1 MKREPESE
9 AFESVA
15 GPLEQRLSAGLA
27 KIALATRHQLFRTAA
42 PHGLSPV
49 QAQIQAAL
57 AEAPLTIS
65 QLASRLGLS
74 AATISESV
82 TALENKRLA
91 KRTRLGR
98 QVTVSATSRGE
109 KLGNDL
115 ALWPDFL
122 GEATAA
128 LSPDERIV
136 LLRAVLS
143 IVRSLI
149 ERGAVQES
157 RMCPSCTYFRPN
169 VHAGTDRPHHCA
181 LADLPF
187 GDSALRLDCAEH
199 SPAEPKFISAN
210 WKRFIK
216 PASEETRP

>member
-1 MKREPESE
+1 MDPTATLS
-9 AFESVA
+9 AFESGA
-15 GPLEQRLSAGLA
+15 GPLEQRLASGLA
-27 KIALATRHQLFRTAA
+27 KIALATRHQLFLAAA

-49 QAQIQAAL
+49 QAQIQTAL
-57 AEAPLTIS
+57 SEEPRTIS
-65 QLASRLGLS
+65 QLAARLGLS

-82 TALENKRLA
+82 TALESKRLA
-91 KRTRLGR
+91 KRTRHGR
-98 QVTVSATSRGE
+98 QVTVSATARGE
-109 KLGNDL
+109 KLGNEL

-128 LSPDERIV
+128 LTADERVV

-157 RMCPSCTYFRPN
+157 RMCPSCTYFRPH
-169 VHAGTDRPHHCA
+169 VHAGAHRPHHCA

-187 GDSALRLDCAEH
+187 GDTALRLDCPEH
-199 SPAEPKFISAN
+199 SLAEPNFVNTN
-210 WKRFIK
+210 WKRFTK
-216 PASEETRP
+216 RTSEEARP

>member
-1 MKREPESE
+1 MDLTTAVG
-9 AFESVA
+9 AFESGA
-15 GPLEQRLSAGLA
+15 GPLEQRLASGLA
-27 KIALATRHQLFRTAA
+27 KIALATRHQLFLAAA

-49 QAQIQAAL
+49 QAQIQTAL
-57 AEAPLTIS
+57 SEEPRTIS
-65 QLASRLGLS
+65 QLAARLGLS

-82 TALENKRLA
+82 TALESKRLA
-91 KRTRLGR
+91 KRTRHGR
-98 QVTVSATSRGE
+98 QVTVSATARGE
-109 KLGNDL
+109 KLGNEL

-128 LSPDERIV
+128 LTADERAV

-157 RMCPSCTYFRPN
+157 RMCPSCTYFRPH
-169 VHAGTDRPHHCA
+169 VHAGADRPHHCA

-187 GDSALRLDCAEH
+187 GDTALRLDCPEH
-199 SPAEPKFISAN
+199 SLAEPNFVNTN
-210 WKRFIK
+210 WKRFTK
-216 PASEETRP
+216 HASEEARP